1 MSTVPCKLRASQ
13 LPAFVVSFHSLR
25 WQMQVP
31 LKIEHIF
38 YSITIYISKTENYD
52 LVTAFAFTVAAGVII
67 WVYSLG
73 LLVIPSLI
81 MTGRSPPSVNV
92 DKISKIGN
100 RFSLVTAYTGM
111 K

>member
-1 MSTVPCKLRASQ
+1 M
-13 LPAFVVSFHSLR
+13 
-25 WQMQVP
+25 
-31 LKIEHIF
+31 LKIILYF
-38 YSITIYISKTENYD
+38 KTENYD

-67 WVYSLG
+67 WIYSLG

-100 RFSLVTAYTGM
+100 RFSLVVAYTG
-111 K
+111 KNDKCHNDLKNLFTIST